1 MISNDIDLKQDDI
14 GPNEISCCIN
24 DIDKIDLTWDDIR
37 KKWNKYH
44 NDEIDP
50 DRSKKRW
57 YQKNQARIEWTIM
70 RWSDL
75 TCYDIVATGGGR
87 AAGETR
93 GWGVSPSALTTSTP
107 SPRHK
112 CDILSNPRSWN
123 NIPMSV
129 WIFDHG
135 TPSLPPLRRPLVP
148 GIDGTLCR
156 VHGRKKTPINACS
169 NFYRQASPPPSS
181 SSAHGWQKCDIFP
194 SPRSQKYIAH

>member
-1 MISNDIDLKQDDI
+1 MRWYQ
-14 GPNEISCCIN
+14 
-24 DIDKIDLTWDDIR
+24 

-75 TCYDIVATGGGR
+75 TCYDIAATGGGR

-93 GWGVSPSALTTSTP
+93 GWGVSSSALTTSTP

-135 TPSLPPLRRPLVP
+135 TPSPLLFVVRWYQALMGHFAESTVVKEHPLMRVRIFIARPHHLPHLPPLMV
-148 GIDGTLCR
+148 DKNVTFSR
-156 VHGRKKTPINACS
+156 VHGRKNI
-169 NFYRQASPPPSS
+169 
-181 SSAHGWQKCDIFP
+181 
-194 SPRSQKYIAH
+194 